1 MNLVIEVI
9 GILATVFIVAGFVFK
24 DEKTIRIVNMIGAV
38 FFVIYGISISALSVW
53 LSNGIL
59 ILIHI
64 YHLSRRK

>member
-1 MNLVIEVI
+1 MIEVI

>member
-1 MNLVIEVI
+1 MVEVI
-9 GILATVFIVAGFVFK
+9 GILATVFIVAGFAFK